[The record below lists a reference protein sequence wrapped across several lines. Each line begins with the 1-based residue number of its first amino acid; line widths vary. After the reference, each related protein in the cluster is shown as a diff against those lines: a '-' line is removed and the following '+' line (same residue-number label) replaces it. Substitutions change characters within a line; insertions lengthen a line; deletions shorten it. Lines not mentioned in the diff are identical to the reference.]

1 MKKHGLL
8 YFDCA
13 SGISGDMTLGALLD
27 LGLDEKEFLKQLDM
41 LNLDGYRVEISEVE
55 KNGIRAKHVD
65 VIVEGEDNHETGHH
79 YEHIHGH
86 EEHHETD
93 HHDENARDVHIH
105 SHPHRNFADIRKIIE
120 ESALHEE
127 VKEMALRIFGRVAAA
142 EAKVHGKTVDE
153 VHFHEVGAVDSIV
166 DVAGCAILIHMLKPA
181 GVYSSVVHEGYGYIR
196 CQHGLL
202 SVPVPATSEIFAASD
217 AVLKQ
222 IDVEGELV
230 TPTGAAIISEL
241 AESFGTMPQ
250 MKLKKTGWGAGTK
263 DLPVPNVLKVY
274 WGETEEKED
283 PAKSCI
289 QTDEIM
295 VLETNLDDCT
305 GEMLGYAMEKILE
318 AGALDVS
325 YDPVFMKKN
334 RPAYRM
340 TVLSRPEDSE
350 KMEKLM
356 FQCTTTIGIRK
367 HREERSI
374 LKRESVWKKT
384 SWGAC
389 KGKQVMVGRENRVY
403 PEYEDAVKLAEAN
416 DVSLWEI
423 YRSYGE

>member
-1 MKKHGLL
+1 MEKHGLL

-27 LGLDEKEFLKQLDM
+27 LGLDEKEFLRQLDM
-41 LNLDGYRVEISEVE
+41 LNLDGYRIEISETE

-65 VIVEGEDNHETGHH
+65 VIVDEENCHETGPDHQHTYGHDQEHCHETGHV
-79 YEHIHGH
+79 HGP
-86 EEHHETD
+86 
-93 HHDENARDVHIH
+93 
-105 SHPHRNFADIRKIIE
+105 SHPHRNFAEIRKIIE
-120 ESALHEE
+120 ESALNEE
-127 VKEMALRIFGRVAAA
+127 VKDLALRIFGRVAAA
-142 EAKVHGKTVDE
+142 EAKVHGKNIDE

-166 DVAGCAILIHMLKPA
+166 DVTGCAILIHMLEPA
-181 GVYSSVVHEGYGYIR
+181 GVYSSVVHEGHGYIK

-241 AESFGTMPQ
+241 AATFGVMPQ
-250 MKLKKTGWGAGTK
+250 MNLKKIGWGAGTK
-263 DLPVPNVLKVY
+263 NLPIPNVLKVY
-274 WGETEEKED
+274 WGETPEKEENPEEK
-283 PAKSCI
+283 PGV

-305 GEMLGYAMEKILE
+305 GEMLGYAMEKILQ

-325 YDPVFMKKN
+325 YQPIFMKKN

-340 TVLSRPEDSE
+340 TVLSEPEDSE
-350 KMEKLM
+350 KIERLM
-356 FQCTTTIGIRK
+356 FRYTTTIGIRK

-384 SWGAC
+384 SWGSGR
-389 KGKQVMVGRENRVY
+389 GKQVMVGKEIRIY

-416 DVSLWEI
+416 DASLWEI